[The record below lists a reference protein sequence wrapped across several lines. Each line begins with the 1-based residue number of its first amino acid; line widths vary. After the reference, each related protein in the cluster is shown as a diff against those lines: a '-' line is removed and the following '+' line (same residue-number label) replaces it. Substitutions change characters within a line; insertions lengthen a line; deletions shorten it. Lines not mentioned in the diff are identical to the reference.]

1 MDITLIPFS
10 GEDLE
15 AHKHSVLD
23 PVRRGSA
30 LYTHTPATTLLRVY
44 FKRLSFTTN
53 NYFLFTFIPFIHKY
67 PVITHSFACV
77 IYLVCIIT
85 DVSSLI
91 CTLFS
96 PKDVST
102 SHTEQSF
109 SERDL
114 IEEFFGLRRG
124 RWLSEKLLI
133 LNVPFSNRRRK
144 SRLQFSAIVFNKS
157 FSKRGL
163 MAYSSFTHSLENFKY
178 KLTWH

>member
-30 LYTHTPATTLLRVY
+30 LYTHTLQLRPFCVFTLNGFHSQQITIFY
-44 FKRLSFTTN
+44 SRLSC
-53 NYFLFTFIPFIHKY
+53 

-77 IYLVCIIT
+77 IYLGCIIK
-85 DVSSLI
+85 DVSSVI
-91 CTLFS
+91 CTRHVLFP
-96 PKDVST
+96 PKDFST

-109 SERDL
+109 SARDL

-124 RWLSEKLLI
+124 R
-133 LNVPFSNRRRK
+133 
-144 SRLQFSAIVFNKS
+144 
-157 FSKRGL
+157 
-163 MAYSSFTHSLENFKY
+163 
-178 KLTWH
+178 